1 MAEEFGFKD
10 LKVWHKSV
18 DFADKIIGIIDNLN
32 SARKHFRLL
41 EQIEAASTSIS
52 SNIAEGKGRFSKKE
66 FRQYLYI
73 SRGSLYES
81 ISLLNICQRRNWIS
95 KTQLNEVES
104 DGLEIAKMIK
114 GLINSLEIN

>member
-52 SNIAEGKGRFSKKE
+52 SNTADLPAGRQEGRGVFQRKSSANTYI
-66 FRQYLYI
+66 FREAHYMNQFRCLTFVKDAIGYQRLNLTKWNPMG
-73 SRGSLYES
+73 SRS
-81 ISLLNICQRRNWIS
+81 Q
-95 KTQLNEVES
+95 K
-104 DGLEIAKMIK
+104 
-114 GLINSLEIN
+114 